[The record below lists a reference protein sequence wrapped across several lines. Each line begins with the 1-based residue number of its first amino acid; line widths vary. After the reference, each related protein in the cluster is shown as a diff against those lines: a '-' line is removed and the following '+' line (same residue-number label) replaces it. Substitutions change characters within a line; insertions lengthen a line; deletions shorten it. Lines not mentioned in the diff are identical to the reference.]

1 MNKKEE
7 LKNKRVAWNK
17 GLTKYTDERVAMYGK
32 NGSKTKKGKPS
43 WNKGLTKEM
52 DSRLNYERPTAFKK
66 GQKAYNKGIPLSED
80 QKRKLSE
87 SLKGRDSWK
96 KGLTKETDERVKKQA
111 EKLIG
116 IPKPRT
122 EEQNRKLSATLQG
135 ITIDE
140 WEGYSSNE
148 RQKEWNSKEWQEL
161 RKKIFERDNYTCQE
175 CGDHNYKGRGK
186 SVRLEVHHIKEW
198 CNYPELRLD
207 ENNLI
212 LLCAEC
218 HNKTKGGIAT
228 KLIINEESIC
238 QV

>member
-7 LKNKRVAWNK
+7 PKKKRVAWNK
-17 GLTKYTDERVAMYGK
+17 GLTKEI
-32 NGSKTKKGKPS
+32 
-43 WNKGLTKEM
+43 
-52 DSRLNYERPTAFKK
+52 DSRLNYNRPTTFKK
-66 GQKAYNKGIPLSED
+66 GQEAYNKGVPLSEE
-80 QKRKLSE
+80 QKKKLSE
-87 SLKGRDSWK
+87 SLKGKDAWN
-96 KGLTKETDERVKKQA
+96 KGKQLSEEHK
-111 EKLIG
+111 EKLRG

-122 EEQNRKLSATLQG
+122 EEQNRKLSATRQG
-135 ITIDE
+135 ISLDE
-140 WEGYSSNE
+140 WEGYSSTE

-175 CGDHNYKGRGK
+175 CGDYNYKGRGK

-198 CNYPELRLD
+198 CNYPELRMD